1 MAGQVTVSPEIARGV
16 VETFSAQVGGKATP
30 RHVDMNPVELSN
42 ADDDGLKLLAE
53 GLSNAVIAE
62 ELCLSESAVKQRIGH
77 LAKKLGVRS
86 RLEVLVRACEL
97 GLVTP
102 RLRR

>member
-1 MAGQVTVSPEIARGV
+1 MA
-16 VETFSAQVGGKATP
+16 
-30 RHVDMNPVELSN
+30 D
-42 ADDDGLKLLAE
+42 
-53 GLSNAVIAE
+53 
-62 ELCLSESAVKQRIGH
+62 ELCLSESAVKQRLGH

-97 GLVTP
+97 GLVIP